1 MEMFSFRHS
10 PVSPLCLCQVFDKA
24 VDEPSYSCMY
34 AQLCVRL
41 NEFAPDF
48 EEAGS
53 QTTVSASC
61 YMTLGGEK
69 GFMTLLSS
77 PDLQE
82 AAPPQVSRGV

>member
-1 MEMFSFRHS
+1 MEMFSFHHS

-61 YMTLGGEK
+61 YMTLGG
-69 GFMTLLSS
+69 GNGS
-77 PDLQE
+77 
-82 AAPPQVSRGV
+82 